1 MMRKRSKYR
10 PRQKIDDPVAFV
22 LSGFK
27 RIDDA
32 AGDIISTVRVRNHLA
47 IAQLLK
53 GQGTRSDMGDIM
65 MAFRIMHELANLGLG
80 KDWWPDI
87 LAAQAAIESVRVRGE
102 AKGDRFLFTGE
113 ELKAVNLGMEIH
125 DAQLD
130 ACTVAQ
136 MEQATKACKR

>member
-1 MMRKRSKYR
+1 MRKRSKYR

-80 KDWWPDI
+80 KDWWPEI
-87 LAAQAAIESVRVRGE
+87 LAAQAAVESLRVRGE
-102 AKGDRFLFTGE
+102 SKGDRFLFTGE